1 MAFCHFP
8 EVFLSQMQCKVPS
21 PAFTAGLHIC
31 SVENLDLVSYLSICI
46 FIYLNMILLYKET
59 GPPVLAS
66 QGHTY
71 THTHIHST
79 ETL

>member
-1 MAFCHFP
+1 
-8 EVFLSQMQCKVPS
+8 MQCKVPS

-71 THTHIHST
+71 THTH
-79 ETL
+79 TLYWDFVSPGHNLELNVSL